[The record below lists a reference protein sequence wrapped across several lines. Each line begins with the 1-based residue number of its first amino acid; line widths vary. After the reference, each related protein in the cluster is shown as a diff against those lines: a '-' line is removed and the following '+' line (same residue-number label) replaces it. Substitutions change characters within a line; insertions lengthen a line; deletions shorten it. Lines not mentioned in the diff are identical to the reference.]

1 MLRYLAN
8 VLQNSFFTLFNIS
21 YSKNH
26 SSGMTREREQ
36 HRSHLKWMKYLF
48 VFCLWHKIL
57 QTQAGTLQTN
67 KCKFFWTRLQKNS
80 IFFFSFSAENKSQY
94 WYGNE
99 QKLQSI
105 LSKKFVL
112 SDPNLSIANHCP
124 LFWQFTKLFFKNWL
138 KQLNVV
144 NNIKFQIHFE
154 N

>member
-1 MLRYLAN
+1 MSYRPAFLRCSTFLIPRIIQVSWLGKESSLGVILNEWNIYLCFVSATWYFKHRQKPCRQINAN
-8 VLQNSFFTLFNIS
+8 FSGLDYKRIQYSFFL
-21 YSKNH
+21 
-26 SSGMTREREQ
+26 
-36 HRSHLKWMKYLF
+36 
-48 VFCLWHKIL
+48 
-57 QTQAGTLQTN
+57 
-67 KCKFFWTRLQKNS
+67 
-80 IFFFSFSAENKSQY
+80 FSAKNKSQY

-105 LSKKFVL
+105 PSKKFVL

-124 LFWQFTKLFFKNWL
+124 LFWQFTKLFFKNWS

>member
-1 MLRYLAN
+1 MSYRTAFLRCSTFRIPRIIQVAWLGKESSSIGVILNEWNIYLCFVSAIWY
-8 VLQNSFFTLFNIS
+8 F
-21 YSKNH
+21 K
-26 SSGMTREREQ
+26 
-36 HRSHLKWMKYLF
+36 HR
-48 VFCLWHKIL
+48 
-57 QTQAGTLQTN
+57 QTN
-67 KCKFFWTRLQKNS
+67 QCKFFWARVQKNS
-80 IFFFSFSAENKSQY
+80 IFFFLFSAKNKSQY

-124 LFWQFTKLFFKNWL
+124 LFWQFTKLFFKNWS